1 MSSFH
6 NYNNWHVTVTNSVKF
21 SIVNFSMVN
30 SAGDIRGFVVE
41 FRRKLLGMPLFSVS
55 KL

>member
-1 MSSFH
+1 MQ
-6 NYNNWHVTVTNSVKF
+6 F

-41 FRRKLLGMPLFSVS
+41 FRRILQVTGYAIVQCITTVNRSYSCAGVVL
-55 KL
+55 

>member
-1 MSSFH
+1 M
-6 NYNNWHVTVTNSVKF
+6 KF

-41 FRRKLLGMPLFSVS
+41 FRRILQVTGYAIVQCITTVNHRYTCAGVVL
-55 KL
+55 